1 MTKKGLSVILVFLIF
16 SYIFTALSYKFI
28 PSSDS
33 MSGILE
39 AADIANGNITLK
51 GWYLSTVTFYFTDLV
66 WFALAIKL
74 FGYSEWITYVI
85 PGLMAGSLV
94 RFMLC
99 TGNNF
104 WLQKSMGF
112 ATVPCF
118 PWCCCQ
124 LHAFC
129 SDNPCPYI
137 YLYRCFIYIN

>member
-1 MTKKGLSVILVFLIF
+1 
-16 SYIFTALSYKFI
+16 I

-85 PGLMAGSLV
+85 PGLMAGSLFASCYALGTISGYKKAWALLLFLAFPGAAV
-94 RFMLC
+94 SYML
-99 TGNNF
+99 
-104 WLQKSMGF
+104 SV
-112 ATVPCF
+112 AIIHVPTYT
-118 PWCCCQ
+118 
-124 LHAFC
+124 
-129 SDNPCPYI
+129 YI
-137 YLYRCFIYIN
+137 VVSYI